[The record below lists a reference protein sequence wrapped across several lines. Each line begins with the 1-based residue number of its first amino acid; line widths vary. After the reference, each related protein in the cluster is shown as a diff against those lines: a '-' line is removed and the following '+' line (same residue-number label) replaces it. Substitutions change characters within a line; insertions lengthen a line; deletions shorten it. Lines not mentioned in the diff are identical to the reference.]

1 VEVLDMGYSD
11 HLAQYVCMKPFQV
24 QKGKKMMYIR
34 QFTNSNMDYFKYLI
48 SDEKWTEAI
57 ESYEPNNSFML
68 FKNILIYYSN
78 IAFPVK
84 KNVVKANNIIQRWI
98 TKGLIVS
105 RNKLRILR
113 MMKEC
118 NVYLGNI

>member
-1 VEVLDMGYSD
+1 MGYSD

-24 QKGKKMMYIR
+24 QEGQKMMYIR

-48 SDEKWTEAI
+48 CDEKWTEAI

>member
-1 VEVLDMGYSD
+1 MGYSD

-24 QKGKKMMYIR
+24 QNGQKMMYTRIR

-68 FKNILIYYSN
+68 FTNIFIYYSN

-84 KNVVKANNIIQRWI
+84 KNVDKLIISFKDGSLKA
-98 TKGLIVS
+98 
-105 RNKLRILR
+105 
-113 MMKEC
+113 
-118 NVYLGNI
+118 